1 MNRVGDPAGKKR
13 GPEDK
18 RCKFSQKNRMEWPIK
33 SFKPFKALGADGIFP
48 DVGGNIG
55 SVFQLALVRKQIS
68 WDKCGFPTIDG
79 GNIGLVSQLA
89 LVRKQVSLD
98 NQRSLVT
105 ILDRFP
111 NWLRWLGKAFLSHEN

>member
-1 MNRVGDPAGKKR
+1 MNRTEDPAGKKH

-18 RCKFSQKNRMEWPIK
+18 RCKFSQKNRVEWAIK

-48 DVGGNIG
+48 NVGGNIG

-89 LVRKQVSLD
+89 LVRKQHFHSTHFTATVFSMA
-98 NQRSLVT
+98 RVFTVT
-105 ILDRFP
+105 STVVITTAGF
-111 NWLRWLGKAFLSHEN
+111 